1 MIFGTVKKTQFM
13 TKMINNLMHNTR
25 KLCNEGLADT
35 LNLETFDGVISDDVK
50 L

>member
-1 MIFGTVKKTQFM
+1 MQWL
-13 TKMINNLMHNTR
+13 NNGD
-25 KLCNEGLADT
+25 KFKIGLADT